1 MLIGSRLR
9 QLREQKHM
17 SQGDI
22 EDRIG
27 LLRCYISR
35 VENGHTVPSL
45 ETLERFAAVLDVPL
59 YQLFYCGEEAP
70 PTPSLTPRKTLEE
83 ITAENGAGDGGGCS
97 VPGEAHERLDP
108 SGRAGSGC
116 RAQFGQEISHSLTKP
131 LKQFGTPLQQ
141 CRGAPT
147 TERPILACIPMAFG
161 ASIVE
166 RESRFRRR
174 LPSPSACQGP
184 FRSGPEGSSPNS
196 IPVAPSFAPSGLAW
210 DPFPF
215 R

>member
-22 EDRIG
+22 EDRTG

-59 YQLFYCGEEAP
+59 YQLFYSGEEAP

-83 ITAENGAGDGGGCS
+83 MAENGAMKG
-97 VPGEAHERLDP
+97 
-108 SGRAGSGC
+108 
-116 RAQFGQEISHSLTKP
+116 
-131 LKQFGTPLQQ
+131 
-141 CRGAPT
+141 
-147 TERPILACIPMAFG
+147 
-161 ASIVE
+161 
-166 RESRFRRR
+166 
-174 LPSPSACQGP
+174 
-184 FRSGPEGSSPNS
+184 
-196 IPVAPSFAPSGLAW
+196 
-210 DPFPF
+210 DPFLVKLTNVLT
-215 R
+215 RVAEQDRIVLLSLAKRLATR